1 MRPARVLVWGATNN
15 FGGVEAV
22 LKGYISNID
31 PNCVHFD
38 FIAPFDEI
46 SIETWAFERGS
57 EIYHLEPRWR
67 NFNLY
72 RHQICAFASTF
83 LGKYDAVWL
92 NDCSFGNIDII
103 RLAKKFEVPI
113 RIAHIHNSQN
123 MDGGISRLI
132 RHELNT
138 LFLPHIAT
146 DFWACSNIAGKWAY
160 SRRILKSSKY
170 RLVPNA
176 VSFNRFRFKRDVREA
191 KRRFLHV
198 EGRRV
203 FVNVGR
209 FHSQKN
215 HPFLIRV
222 FKELYEKDRS
232 SVLLLVGTGE
242 DEDDIRD
249 LVQDTGLEG
258 SVMFLGM
265 RDDVDEILQASDAFL
280 LPSHFEGLPV
290 VIVEAQA
297 SGLPCYC
304 STAVT
309 EEVCILP
316 STRRL
321 SLDDSPAVWASIIL
335 DDMGRWE
342 RGSFEREF
350 LASGYDIATSARLLE
365 DFFVS
370 HGGHK

>member
-1 MRPARVLVWGATNN
+1 MTANY
-15 FGGVEAV
+15 GGIEAV
-22 LKGYISNID
+22 LKEYISKID
-31 PNCVHFD
+31 PGCVKFD

-46 SIETWAFERGS
+46 SLESWALERGS
-57 EIYHLEPRWR
+57 KVYHLEPRWR
-67 NFNLY
+67 NYRLY
-72 RHQICAFASTF
+72 YRQIEYFATSH
-83 LGKYDAVWL
+83 LDSYDAVWL
-92 NDCSFGNIDII
+92 NDCSFANLDILK
-103 RLAKKFEVPI
+103 LAKKYGVSI
-113 RIAHIHNSQN
+113 RIAHIHNSHN
-123 MDGGISRLI
+123 MDGGISRLV
-132 RHELNT
+132 RHKLNT
-138 LFLPHIAT
+138 FLLPYIAT
-146 DFWACSNIAGKWAY
+146 DFWACSKIAGEWAY

-176 VSFNRFRFKRDVREA
+176 VSFSKFRFKRDVRET
-191 KRRFLHV
+191 KRRSLHV

-203 FVNVGR
+203 FINVGR

-232 SVLLLVGTGE
+232 SILLLVGTGE
-242 DEDDIRD
+242 DEADIRD
-249 LVQDTGLEG
+249 LVQGMGLES

-265 RDDVDEILQASDAFL
+265 SDDVDEILQASDAFL

-316 STRRL
+316 STRRI
-321 SLDDSPAVWASIIL
+321 SLDESPATWASIIL
-335 DDMGRWE
+335 DDMWRWE

-350 LASGYDIATSARLLE
+350 LASGYDIATSARFLE

-370 HGGHK
+370 HRGHK